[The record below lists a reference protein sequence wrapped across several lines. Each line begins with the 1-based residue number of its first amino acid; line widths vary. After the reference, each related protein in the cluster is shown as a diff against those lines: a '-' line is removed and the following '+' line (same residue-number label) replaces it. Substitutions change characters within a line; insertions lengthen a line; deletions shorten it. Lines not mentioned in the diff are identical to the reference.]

1 MPCLKPIT
9 TRKDGS
15 PLQVYYTCGD
25 CPECYKK
32 RALEW
37 CTRVG
42 HELAS
47 YENSIFVTLTYDDAK
62 LTYTKNEDGED
73 IPSYFFDYRDFQN
86 FMKRLRQRIPNTRI
100 RYFTSI
106 EYGGKHGRLH
116 YHAIIFNFH
125 PSLQRRNKTT
135 PTVISPSGHQLYN
148 SSFLEELW
156 PHGFH
161 SFSEASV
168 ETAYYIASYA
178 LSDTTYVNDM
188 GEILSDKLKC
198 SQGIGLDFFIV
209 NMETL
214 IAQAIHYKRP
224 LPRYYR
230 KKLLAHYPLQHK
242 KMENLLVDLR
252 KISKDDDTYARII
265 EFEKKNKKTLF
276 RSEQHYEFDDLKSY
290 YRP

>member
-1 MPCLKPIT
+1 MCLAPIT

-15 PLQVYYTCGD
+15 PLQVFYTCGH
-25 CPECYKK
+25 CFECYKK
-32 RALEW
+32 RAIEW

-47 YENSIFVTLTYDDAK
+47 YEDSVFITLTYDDAQK
-62 LTYTKNEDGED
+62 HLYN
-73 IPSYFFDYRDFQN
+73 FDYSDFQG
-86 FMKRLRQRIPNTRI
+86 FMKRLRMRIPNTRI

-116 YHAIIFNFH
+116 FHAIIFNFH
-125 PSLQRRNKTT
+125 PSLQRNNKTT
-135 PTVISPSGHQLYN
+135 PTVVSPSGYQLYH
-148 SSFLEELW
+148 SSFLAELW
-156 PHGFH
+156 PFGFH

-178 LSDTTYVNDM
+178 LSDSTHVNDM

-198 SQGIGLDFFIV
+198 SQGIGLDFFLV

-214 IAQAIHYKRP
+214 IAQAIHYKRT

-230 KKLLAHYPLQHK
+230 KKLLASYPLQHK
-242 KMENLLVDLR
+242 KMENLLVDL
-252 KISKDDDTYARII
+252 KKSSHGDDTYSRII
-265 EFEKKNKKTLF
+265 DFEKKNQKTLF
-276 RSEQHYEFDDLKSY
+276 RNERHFDFDDLKSY

>member
-1 MPCLKPIT
+1 MCLQPTT

-15 PLQVYYTCGD
+15 PLQVYWTCGS
-25 CPECYKK
+25 CIECYKK

-47 YENSIFVTLTYDDAK
+47 YDDSIFVTLTYDDKK
-62 LTYTKNEDGED
+62 LVYDSLGN
-73 IPSYFFDYRDFQN
+73 PSYRYDYTDFQD
-86 FMKRLRQRIPNTRI
+86 FMKRLRQRIPNQRI
-100 RYFTSI
+100 RYFTSL

-116 YHAIIFNFH
+116 FHAIIFNFH
-125 PSLQRRNKTT
+125 PSLQRRNIST
-135 PTVISPSGHQLYN
+135 PTVLSPSGYQLYH

-161 SFSEASV
+161 SFSDASV

-178 LSDTTYVNDM
+178 LSDSTHVNDM

-209 NMETL
+209 HMDTI
-214 IAQAIHYKRP
+214 IAQAIHYKKTI
-224 LPRYYR
+224 PRYYR

-242 KMENLLVDLR
+242 KMENLLTDLKR
-252 KISKDDDTYARII
+252 SPHPDDQYARIVD
-265 EFEKKNKKTLF
+265 FEKKHKRSLF
-276 RSEQHYEFDDLKSY
+276 RSEQHFEFDDLKSY
-290 YRP
+290 YRR

>member
-1 MPCLKPIT
+1 
-9 TRKDGS
+9 
-15 PLQVYYTCGD
+15 VYYTCGD
-25 CPECYKK
+25 CFECYKK

-47 YENSIFVTLTYDDAK
+47 YEDSIFVTLTYDDAK
-62 LTYTKNEDGED
+62 LTYDQDGQ
-73 IPSYFFDYRDFQN
+73 PSYKYEYSDFQA

-106 EYGGKHGRLH
+106 EYGGKNGRLH
-116 YHAIIFNFH
+116 YHAILFNFH
-125 PSLQRRNKTT
+125 PNLQRRNKTK
-135 PTVISPSGHQLYN
+135 PTVTSPSGYQLYH

-178 LSDTTYVNDM
+178 LSDSTYVNDM

-209 NMETL
+209 HMDTL
-214 IAQAIHYKRP
+214 IAQAIHYKRTI
-224 LPRYYR
+224 PRYYR

-242 KMENLLVDLR
+242 KMENLLTDI
-252 KISKDDDTYARII
+252 KKMSKPDDTYSRIVD
-265 EFEKKNKKTLF
+265 FERKNQKMLF
-276 RSEQHYEFDDLKSY
+276 RSERHFDDLNDLKNY
-290 YRP
+290 YRK